1 MGEMFNDFL
10 RFMHFFAFCY
20 LHYKPLISEDG
31 AFVYRRLISEMQHA
45 LERRLLFYK
54 WRYEYLLNDD
64 VVVAVVVVVVFAV
77 VAVAVVIKKESN
89 LKIEF
94 PNNIGSLNPYF

>member
-1 MGEMFNDFL
+1 MIFSDLCIFL
-10 RFMHFFAFCY
+10 VFVIY
-20 LHYKPLISEDG
+20 IITPLILEDG
-31 AFVYRRLISEMQHA
+31 AFVYRRVISEMQHA
-45 LERRLLFYK
+45 LETRLLFYK
-54 WRYEYLLNDD
+54 WRYEYLLNDN

-77 VAVAVVIKKESN
+77 VAVAVVIKKEGN